1 MDLAFNL
8 PTIVFFVALV
18 LLLVTLTNVLFW
30 PRPRRTTPS
39 YPDQVSVLIPARNEA
54 ANLPACLAA
63 VLQQGET
70 VGEVLIYDDHSTD
83 ATADVIAEWAARD
96 VRVRAVTVQPLA
108 PGWCGKN
115 FACAQLAQ
123 AARGQR
129 LLFLDADARLAD
141 NAVARMVAEMQQR
154 RLTMLSCWPRLEL
167 VSFAEKALM
176 PLLNTVVFSIFPGVL
191 SLWRGEPSLGLAH
204 GACLLFERATYEKL
218 GGHTA
223 VREQIF
229 EDTRLAQL
237 WRQRGER
244 SLGLDGQDIVS
255 VRMYDSFAAI
265 WAGFQKNFFP
275 AFQSEI
281 SFWVFWLLHTAVYLA
296 PFYLLFSG
304 RREYVFAALAVLAI
318 RLLLAWRFN
327 QPLWSAFLQPFTEAL
342 LLALGLS
349 SWWRCKSGRG
359 VTWKGREYHKAQAH
373 V

>member
-1 MDLAFNL
+1 MEFAFNL
-8 PTIVFFVALV
+8 ATIILFVT
-18 LLLVTLTNVLFW
+18 LLLLFVTLTNVWFW
-30 PRPRRTTPS
+30 PRLRQTSDVWPG
-39 YPDQVSVLIPARNEA
+39 QVSVLIPARNEA
-54 ANLPACLAA
+54 ANLPACLTS
-63 VLQQGET
+63 VLKQGMT
-70 VGEVLIYDDHSTD
+70 VREVLIYNDHSTD
-83 ATADVIAEWAARD
+83 ATADVIAEWATRD
-96 VRVRAVTVQPLA
+96 DRIQAVASQTLP

-123 AARGQR
+123 AAGGNW

-141 NAVARMVAEMQQR
+141 NAVARMLVETQRR
-154 RLTMLSCWPRLEL
+154 RLTMLSCWPHLEL
-167 VSFAEKALM
+167 VTFAEKALM

-223 VREQIF
+223 VRDQIF

-244 SLGLDGQDIVS
+244 SLGLDGQGIVC

-275 AFQSEI
+275 AFQSEL
-281 SFWVFWLLHTAVYLA
+281 SFWLFWLLHALVYLA
-296 PFYLLFSG
+296 PFYLALTG
-304 RREYVFAALAVLAI
+304 QREYVIAALAVLTL
-318 RLLLAWRFN
+318 RLLLAWRFK
-327 QPLWSAFLQPFTEAL
+327 QPFWSALLQPFTEAVL
-342 LLALGLS
+342 LMLGLS

-359 VTWKGREYHKAQAH
+359 VTWKGRAYHKAQAR